1 MNDKVV
7 LSFKDAL
14 LDMLKTKPLQNI
26 TVSSLTDRAM
36 IARSTF
42 YVYYDDIFSLYDE
55 MIEEHLDFVIPFVRE
70 GDGPDSPSPVDSLGN
85 IGKIYEM
92 LCADRKFF
100 QILLGSN
107 EAYFN
112 YRFRQRIVSAMRNA
126 NEKALFPDYVYA
138 IFADRYIDI
147 VKSWILQDRFFP
159 ADLMSRIINIWAGQF
174 VPFPADDLG
183 PEVQEYE
190 NAVLWLKEN
199 KAGVYTSIFGQRG
212 SSRNR
217 IKESFIEVFM
227 KNPYGSI
234 SATDIIRSAGVS
246 RSTFYKYFSNV
257 DALYENLCT
266 AFIESQEQLFW
277 ENEFSYQDFILK
289 ISAVLFEYIDIFY
302 ALLFQSNS
310 NFFRSKFLDFMK
322 NAQMHYFGMTQEEI
336 LHENIAKTW
345 LDFYEIFSHGEVAS
359 KKYHGVIIFRRCQAI
374 CETFDYCNRFY
385 SLRPP
390 FSKDV
395 S

>member
-1 MNDKVV
+1 MNEKVV

-26 TVSSLTDRAM
+26 TVSSLTDSVR

-55 MIEEHLDFVIPFVRE
+55 MIAEHLDLAIPFVGGE
-70 GDGPDSPSPVDSLGN
+70 DGSGAPSPVDSPGN

-92 LCADRKFF
+92 LCSDREFF
-100 QILLGSN
+100 KILLGSN

-112 YRFRQRIVSAMRNA
+112 YRFRQRIVSAMRSA
-126 NEKALFPDYVYA
+126 NDKAHFPDYVYVV
-138 IFADRYIDI
+138 FADRFIDI
-147 VKSWILQDRFFP
+147 VRSWILQDRLFP
-159 ADLMSRIINIWAGQF
+159 GDLLSHIIDIWAGQF
-174 VPFPADDLG
+174 VPFPADDVG
-183 PEVQEYE
+183 SEVQKYE
-190 NAVLWLKEN
+190 NAVLWLEEN
-199 KAGVYTSIFGQRG
+199 KARVYNSIFGQRG
-212 SSRNR
+212 SPQNR

-227 KNPYGSI
+227 KKPYGKI

-246 RSTFYKYFSNV
+246 RYTFYKYFSNV
-257 DALYENLCT
+257 DELYESLCE
-266 AFIESQEQLFW
+266 AFIESLEQLFW

-322 NAQMHYFGMTQEEI
+322 NTQIHYFGMAQEEI

-359 KKYHGVIIFRRCQAI
+359 KKYHGVIILRRCQAI
-374 CETFDYCNRFY
+374 CETFDYCNHFY
-385 SLRPP
+385 STY
-390 FSKDV
+390 V
-395 S
+395 